1 MANPNLQLI
10 EELSKLANAHNLS
23 EIEYEQDGLKIK
35 VARQTTCIN
44 VQQPVVSA
52 PAISQPKISK
62 KVEESVE
69 DNKIDE
75 KNTITSPM
83 VGVIYTSPEAGRP
96 AYVKVGDKVNV
107 DQTLFLVEAMKTFN
121 PIKAT
126 KSGTVKQILVEDH
139 SPVEFG
145 QPLLVLE

>member
-1 MANPNLQLI
+1 MENPNLKLI

-23 EIEYEQDGLKIK
+23 EIDYEQDGLKIK

-52 PAISQPKISK
+52 SAGMQVNVPEKVEKSVSQPEFDK
-62 KVEESVE
+62 E
-69 DNKIDE
+69 
-75 KNTITSPM
+75 NTITSPM
-83 VGVIYTSPEAGRP
+83 VGVVYTSPEVGRP

>member
-23 EIEYEQDGLKIK
+23 EIDYEQDGLKIK

-52 PAISQPKISK
+52 PAPVVVSPKSE
-62 KVEESVE
+62 VEAVQELERNENVV
-69 DNKIDE
+69 
-75 KNTITSPM
+75 TSPM

-107 DQTLFLVEAMKTFN
+107 DQTLFLIEAMKTFN

-126 KSGTVKQILVEDH
+126 KSGKIKQILVDDH

-145 QPLLVLE
+145 QPLLILE